1 MYMVCK
7 KLVKHNNLLIIMV
20 LVGLLLLTVAF
31 AVSTALSLPGSMFR
45 QWILPFI
52 MLFDDSAAPLAA
64 PPSASATSL
73 VNPATSVATAT
84 SAPAP
89 TVSEDSVLLPIEK
102 IHWWIY
108 GAVASLALFTGIL
121 IKRNDAIV

>member
-1 MYMVCK
+1 MVCK
-7 KLVKHNNLLIIMV
+7 KLVKHNNLLIIV
-20 LVGLLLLTVAF
+20 ALVGLLLLTVAF
-31 AVSTALSLPGSMFR
+31 AVSTALSAQGSMLR

-64 PPSASATSL
+64 PPSASASSL
-73 VNPATSVATAT
+73 VNPATSVVTAT
-84 SAPAP
+84 SAAAP
-89 TVSEDSVLLPIEK
+89 TVSEDSVLLPIER

-108 GAVASLALFTGIL
+108 GAVAGLALLTGVL

>member
-1 MYMVCK
+1 MVCK

-31 AVSTALSLPGSMFR
+31 AVSTALSVQGSMLR

-52 MLFDDSAAPLAA
+52 VLFDDSAAPMSA
-64 PPSASATSL
+64 PSSVSATSL
-73 VNPATSVATAT
+73 ANPATSVATAT
-84 SAPAP
+84 SVAAP

-102 IHWWIY
+102 IHWWIF
-108 GAVASLALFTGIL
+108 GAVAGLALFAGIL